1 MFKPLFDISATLG
14 PPVSLGAAPTGERR
28 MVAITGGRVS
38 GRLDG
43 EVLGGG
49 ADWQVLRPDGL
60 ADIDARYLLRTAE
73 GAVVE
78 VWSRGLRHG
87 PAEIMRKLA
96 AGEPVDPALYY
107 FRTSLRFES
116 AAPSLAWLTRV
127 LAVGIG
133 ERRPESVV
141 IKVFEVL

>member
-1 MFKPLFDISATLG
+1 MFKPLFDISATLD
-14 PPVSLGAAPTGERR
+14 PPVTLGVAATGERR

-38 GRLDG
+38 GRVDG
-43 EVLGGG
+43 EILPGG

-60 ADIDARYLLRTAE
+60 ADIDARYLLRTTD
-73 GAVVE
+73 GAVAE

-87 PAEIMRKLA
+87 PADVMQKLA
-96 AGEPVDPALYY
+96 AGEPVDPSLYY
-107 FRTSLRFES
+107 FRTSMRFES
-116 AAPSLAWLTRV
+116 AAPSLQWLTRI

-133 ERRPESVV
+133 ERRPDTVQ

>member
-1 MFKPLFDISATLG
+1 MFKPLFEISATLA
-14 PPVSLGAAPTGERR
+14 PVVSLGAAPTGERR
-28 MVAITGGRVS
+28 MIAITGGRVA
-38 GRLDG
+38 GRLNG

-60 ADIDARYLLRTAE
+60 ADIDARYLLRTDS

-87 PAEIMRKLA
+87 PPEIMRRLA
-96 AGEPVDPALYY
+96 AGQPVDPALYY
-107 FRTSLRFES
+107 FRTAMRFES
-116 AAPSLAWLTRV
+116 AEPSLHWLTRV
-127 LAVGIG
+127 LAIGVG
-133 ERRPESVV
+133 ERRPDAVL